1 MSLEIIIVFCII
13 GISIVLFALEL
24 FSIDKIAFFVLSAL
38 LIAGFITPEEALTGF
53 SNTAT
58 ITILMLMMIA
68 AAMQQN
74 GVINWL
80 SESMVRLKKLP
91 LLLLIPVIMFIVGGI
106 SAFISTTAV
115 VIVFVKLTNELH
127 QRFGISQSKLLLPI
141 SFAGILGGS
150 CTLMGT
156 STNLIVNAIAEQNG
170 VAKLSFFEFTE
181 YGVIFLAVGVVIVTA
196 LSFLLPY
203 DSKSGVVLNS
213 ELKDFLTQVRIES
226 NSELIGQKIG
236 DTFLFTDPNV
246 ILLKMTRDGV
256 TTNAPG
262 KYISLKNGDLLL
274 VNASIEN
281 LLKLKES
288 EGIVFFNETATEENE
303 NFTEEKEELEEKEA
317 EPKPRKRL
325 LKPKKQV
332 HIVELLILP
341 NSELLGKRLGQIL
354 PAMVSNAIPLAIKK
368 RINIRNTQERLI
380 RKHQDKIK
388 LKVSDRLLIQVDEDD
403 VAKLS
408 DIPHVVVL
416 QQVSSDSFP
425 NKRKKL
431 ISFAILLL
439 TIGLAASGV
448 FPIVKSTI
456 IGVFLLLVFNC
467 LSLRT
472 VYKEVNWQV
481 IFLLAGILPIG
492 LAMKNTGAEV
502 WLAENLL
509 SVLQGQSIM
518 LIIGVLFGITMLLSS
533 VVSNNATAI
542 IMTPI
547 ALSIAAGLHLD
558 PKIFILSI
566 LFSANFS
573 FFTPMGYQTNTIIYG
588 LGIYSFRHFVIIG
601 GTLSL
606 VLWAMATFMFSAGL

>member
-1 MSLEIIIVFCII
+1 MTIEIIAIFCII
-13 GISIVLFALEL
+13 GLAVTFFAFEI
-24 FSIDKIAFFVLSAL
+24 FSIDKIAFFVLTAL
-38 LIAGFITPEEALTGF
+38 LLAGFITPEEALTGF

-115 VIVFVKLTNELH
+115 VIVFVRLTSELH
-127 QRFGISQSKLLLPI
+127 ERFGISKSKLLLPI

-156 STNLIVNAIAEQNG
+156 STNLIVNAIAAQNG
-170 VAKLSFFEFTE
+170 VPKLAFFEFTE
-181 YGVIFLAVGVVIVTA
+181 YGLIFLGVGIVIVTA

-203 DSKSGVVLNS
+203 DTKSTES
-213 ELKDFLTQVRIES
+213 HDTKLKDFLTQVRIEKE
-226 NSELIGQKIG
+226 SELIGQKIG

-246 ILLKMTRDGV
+246 HLLKMTRDGV

-262 KYISLKNGDLLL
+262 KYISLKEGDTLL
-274 VNASIEN
+274 VNASVEN
-281 LLKLKES
+281 LLKLKEAR
-288 EGIVFFNETATEENE
+288 GIVFFNESAPDETEE
-303 NFTEEKEELEEKEA
+303 EEEA
-317 EPKPRKRL
+317 
-325 LKPKKQV
+325 PKKLSKPSKEI

-341 NSELLGKRLGQIL
+341 NSELLGKRLGEIY
-354 PAMVSNAIPLAIKK
+354 PEMVANAIPLAIKK
-368 RINIRNTQERLI
+368 RINIRNTKERLI
-380 RKHQDKIK
+380 RKRENKIK
-388 LKVSDRLLIQVDEDD
+388 LKVSDRLLIQVDE
-403 VAKLS
+403 AEIGRLNS
-408 DIPHVVVL
+408 IEHVVVL
-416 QQVSSDSFP
+416 QQVTSNSFP
-425 NKRKKL
+425 NKRKKI
-431 ISFAILLL
+431 ISFVILLI
-439 TIGLAASGV
+439 TIGLAASGI

-456 IGVFLLLVFNC
+456 IGVFLLLIFNC
-467 LSLRT
+467 LKLRT

-502 WLAENLL
+502 WLADNLTSL
-509 SVLQGQSIM
+509 LQGQSPA
-518 LIIGVLFGITMLLSS
+518 LIIAVLFGITMLLSG

-542 IMTPI
+542 IMMPI
-547 ALSIAAGLHLD
+547 ALTVAAGLHLE
-558 PKIFILSI
+558 PKVFILSI
-566 LFSANFS
+566 LFAANFS

-601 GTLSL
+601 GILSL
-606 VLWAMATFMFSAGL
+606 VLWALATFLFATSL